1 MYTYFF
7 VNFSNALFQFVILM
21 HVFASVQGAFI
32 FYVSQIS
39 NSLFD
44 SFKKMFER
52 LANSFSLEK
61 INISSFK
68 ESKLFLVLFIVLMS

>member
-1 MYTYFF
+1 MYLHQFKGP
-7 VNFSNALFQFVILM
+7 LF
-21 HVFASVQGAFI
+21 

-61 INISSFK
+61 INLSSFK

>member
-1 MYTYFF
+1 MYLHQFKGSL
-7 VNFSNALFQFVILM
+7 FS
-21 HVFASVQGAFI
+21 
-32 FYVSQIS
+32 VSQIS